1 MNIAVWG
8 MRPPE
13 SGPHQNENR
22 TPPVNLR
29 VRG

>member
-1 MNIAVWG
+1 MNIAVEG

-22 TPPVNLR
+22 TPVVNLR
-29 VRG
+29 ARG